1 MSSYNIA
8 FPNLNLFFNI
18 NPIAFSLGKVNVYW
32 YGILITFAIVLGLIL
47 ARRRD
52 GKYGIRYEN
61 IEDFVIWA
69 IPISVI
75 FARLY
80 YVIFSWNSYKDDFS
94 SVFKIWNGGL
104 AIYGGIIGAVLT
116 AIIYCKV
123 KKIKLLDVLDYAVPF
138 LALGQAIGR
147 WGNFF
152 NQEAYGS
159 ATTLEFLN
167 KIIPFDFIVEGMN
180 IDGIY
185 YHPTFLYESLW
196 CLLGFIILL
205 FVRRM
210 KYTQIGQITG
220 FYLIW
225 YGIGRFFIEILRT
238 DSLMFG
244 NIKAAQVISILM
256 ILLGFLII
264 FIKARKF
271 SLTDRYNSLEG

>member
-1 MSSYNIA
+1 MSSYNVS

-32 YGILITFAIVLGLIL
+32 YGILITFAIILGLVL
-47 ARRRD
+47 AHRRD
-52 GKYGIRYEN
+52 GKYGIRYAD

-75 FARLY
+75 FARIY

-123 KKIKLLDVLDYAVPF
+123 KKIKLLDVLDYCVPF

-152 NQEAYGS
+152 NREAYGS
-159 ATTLEFLN
+159 PTNSFFRMELLQRNGEY
-167 KIIPFDFIVEGMN
+167 ISV
-180 IDGIY
+180 
-185 YHPTFLYESLW
+185 HPTFLYESIGLIII
-196 CLLGFIILL
+196 FIIL
-205 FVRRM
+205 M
-210 KYTQIGQITG
+210 KLKRKFSGEVVAVYFG
-220 FYLIW
+220 L
-225 YGIGRFFIEILRT
+225 YGILRSLVEWLRA
-238 DSLMFG
+238 DSLMLG
-244 NIKAAQVISILM
+244 NIKVSLLLSIILVICSIA
-256 ILLGFLII
+256 
-264 FIKARKF
+264 FIVRNRKKI
-271 SLTDRYNSLEG
+271 S